1 MIQAAVIMPRKNQL
15 RDILNSR
22 GMTIYALAKQIQMP
36 HHNVKKIVNAPTIPD
51 GVQYKTLLSISEA
64 LGITIGEMETKEE

>member
-1 MIQAAVIMPRKNQL
+1 MIQVTGIMPRKNQL

-36 HHNVKKIVNAPTIPD
+36 HHNVKKIVDAPAIPD
-51 GVQYKTLLSISEA
+51 GVQYKTLRSIREA
-64 LGITIGEMETKEE
+64 LGITIEEMEIDE